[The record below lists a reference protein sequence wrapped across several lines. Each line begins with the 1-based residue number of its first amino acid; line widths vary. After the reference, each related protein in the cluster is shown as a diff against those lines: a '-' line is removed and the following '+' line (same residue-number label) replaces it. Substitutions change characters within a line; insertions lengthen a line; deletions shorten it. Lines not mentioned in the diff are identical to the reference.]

1 MSDYIDI
8 DIVAMDV
15 SYIVFAGIIVA
26 GISALPLVLRG
37 VYKLLKAFLQ
47 YKDKQ
52 DEKLHAQSVSEAKN
66 ELKTAVDSGSL
77 SDLID
82 AANNLGNKKQEK

>member
-1 MSDYIDI
+1 MDI
-8 DIVAMDV
+8 

-37 VYKLLKAFLQ
+37 LYKILKMFFQ
-47 YKDKQ
+47 YKEKQ
-52 DEKLHAQSVSEAKN
+52 EEKLKN
-66 ELKTAVDSGSL
+66 EKISDAKDELKETINHGNL

-82 AANNLGNKKQEK
+82 AANNLSNKQQGK